1 MTMPSDG
8 AVFADEADLPVCA
21 EQPVVDKPT
30 AAKSDKSIFFISCFV
45 YTILAFFVFFLVC
58 SAWQKQLQKEFIL
71 MP

>member
-1 MTMPSDG
+1 MTIPSDG

-30 AAKSDKSIFFISCFV
+30 AAKSDKSIFSYLVLFILFLLFC
-45 YTILAFFVFFLVC
+45 FFLVC

>member
-30 AAKSDKSIFFISCFV
+30 AAKSDKSIFFIRKLLSSYITVEHMF
-45 YTILAFFVFFLVC
+45 YT
-58 SAWQKQLQKEFIL
+58 KFIF
-71 MP
+71 M

>member
-30 AAKSDKSIFFISCFV
+30 AAKSDKSIFSYLVLFILF
-45 YTILAFFVFFLVC
+45 LLFLFFFLFVLLGRNNYRKNL
-58 SAWQKQLQKEFIL
+58 S
-71 MP
+71 